1 MTPPK
6 KKHTLSALVENKFG
20 VLARVAG
27 MLSGRGFNIETL
39 NVGPTHDPAYSRIT
53 ATVVADDAALDR
65 CVKALDKLINVIT
78 VNDFSREEVDHVARE
93 LILVKVKSDKK
104 TRTEIL
110 EIAGLFR
117 AKVVDV
123 AHDSL
128 LIEFTG
134 NVTKISAF
142 LNLIE
147 HFGII
152 ETARTGAVALTRGL
166 KKASK

>member
-1 MTPPK
+1 MAPPK
-6 KKHTLSALVENKFG
+6 QKHTHPALVENKFG

-65 CVKALDKLINVIT
+65 CVKALYKLINVIT

-128 LIEFTG
+128 IIEFTG

-142 LNLIE
+142 LDLIE